1 MKFWID
7 EKFLTSVEITD
18 PDSLTSDELLR
29 ILRDRSHTSYRIFR
43 NHEEFDKLRD
53 TLRQEKYIKR
63 VASDGERYP
72 KYDLVIAPFEL
83 NGQKFEPN
91 HVFLDADGMRILF
104 KTSRNITKSDVS
116 NNIVSIFGE

>member
-1 MKFWID
+1 MKFYID
-7 EKFLTSVEITD
+7 EKFLTSVEITN
-18 PDSLTSDELLR
+18 PDSLTPDELLK
-29 ILRDRSHTSYRIFR
+29 ILGDRSHTSHRIFR
-43 NHEEFDKLRD
+43 NHEEFEKLRD

-63 VASDGERYP
+63 VAGDGERYP

-104 KTSRNITKSDVS
+104 KTSRNITKSDIS

>member
-1 MKFWID
+1 MKFYID
-7 EKFLTSVEITD
+7 EKFLTSVEITN
-18 PDSLTSDELLR
+18 PDSLTPDELLK
-29 ILRDRSHTSYRIFR
+29 ILGDRSHTSYRIFR
-43 NHEEFDKLRD
+43 NHEEFEKLRD

-63 VASDGERYP
+63 VAGDGERYP

-83 NGQKFEPN
+83 NDQKFEPN

-116 NNIVSIFGE
+116 NNIVSISGE

>member
-18 PDSLTSDELLR
+18 TDSLTPDELLR
-29 ILRDRSHTSYRIFR
+29 ILGDRSHTSHKIFR
-43 NHEEFDKLRD
+43 NHEEFEKLRD
-53 TLRQEKYIKR
+53 TLRQKKYIKR
-63 VASDGERYP
+63 VAGDGDRYP

-83 NGQKFEPN
+83 NDQKFEPN

-104 KTSRNITKSDVS
+104 KTSRNIKKSDVS

>member
-18 PDSLTSDELLR
+18 TDSLTPDELLR
-29 ILRDRSHTSYRIFR
+29 ILGDRSHTSHKIFR
-43 NHEEFDKLRD
+43 NHEEFEKLRD

-63 VASDGERYP
+63 VAGDGDRYP

>member
-1 MKFWID
+1 MKFYID

-18 PDSLTSDELLR
+18 PDSLTPDELLK
-29 ILRDRSHTSYRIFR
+29 ILGNRSHTSHKIFR
-43 NHEEFDKLRD
+43 NHEEFEKLRD

-63 VASDGERYP
+63 VAGDGNRYP

-91 HVFLDADGMRILF
+91 HVFLGADGMRILF

>member
-18 PDSLTSDELLR
+18 PDSLTPDELLR
-29 ILRDRSHTSYRIFR
+29 ILGDRSHTSHRIFR

-63 VASDGERYP
+63 VAGDGERYP

-104 KTSRNITKSDVS
+104 KTSRNITKSDIS

>member
-1 MKFWID
+1 MKFYID

-18 PDSLTSDELLR
+18 PDSLTPDELLR
-29 ILRDRSHTSYRIFR
+29 ILCDHSHTSHRIFH
-43 NHEEFDKLRD
+43 NHEEFEKLRD

-63 VASDGERYP
+63 VAGDGERYP

-83 NGQKFEPN
+83 NDQKFELN

-104 KTSRNITKSDVS
+104 KTSRIRY
-116 NNIVSIFGE
+116 F

>member
-1 MKFWID
+1 MKFYID
-7 EKFLTSVEITD
+7 EKFLTSVEITN
-18 PDSLTSDELLR
+18 PDSLTPDELLK
-29 ILRDRSHTSYRIFR
+29 ILGDRSHTSYRIFR
-43 NHEEFDKLRD
+43 NHEEFEKLRD

-63 VASDGERYP
+63 VAGGGERYP
-72 KYDLVIAPFEL
+72 KYDLVISPFEL
-83 NGQKFEPN
+83 NDQKFEPN

>member
-7 EKFLTSVEITD
+7 ENFLTSVEITD
-18 PDSLTSDELLR
+18 PDSLTPDELLR
-29 ILRDRSHTSYRIFR
+29 ILDDRSHTSHRVFR

-53 TLRQEKYIKR
+53 TLRQEKYIKL
-63 VASDGERYP
+63 VAGDGERYP

-104 KTSRNITKSDVS
+104 KTSRNITKSDIS

>member
-1 MKFWID
+1 MKFYID
-7 EKFLTSVEITD
+7 EKFLTSVEIID
-18 PDSLTSDELLR
+18 PDSLTPDELLK
-29 ILRDRSHTSYRIFR
+29 ILGDRSHTSHRIFR
-43 NHEEFDKLRD
+43 NHEEFEKLRD

-63 VASDGERYP
+63 VAGDGDRYP

-83 NGQKFEPN
+83 NDQKFEPN

-116 NNIVSIFGE
+116 NNIVSISGE